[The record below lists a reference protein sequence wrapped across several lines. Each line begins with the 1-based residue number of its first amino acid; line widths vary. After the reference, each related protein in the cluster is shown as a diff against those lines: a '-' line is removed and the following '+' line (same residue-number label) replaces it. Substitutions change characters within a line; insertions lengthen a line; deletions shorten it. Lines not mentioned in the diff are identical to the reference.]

1 VAEEITRELFD
12 HLADLAALGL
22 DEDEAEYLRNELNNQ
37 LQAIY
42 ELEAIEVGGDVEIT
56 SHGVP
61 YTDAIRPGLRNDVI
75 DPCKEADDILDQAA
89 EVQDR
94 YIVVPDIPA
103 EELE

>member
-1 VAEEITRELFD
+1 MAEEITRELFD

-22 DEDEAEYLRNELNNQ
+22 DEDEAEYLRDELNSQ

-61 YTDAIRPGLRNDVI
+61 YTDAIRPALRNDVI
-75 DPCKEADDILDQAA
+75 DPCKEADEILNQAT
-89 EVQDR
+89 EVENR
-94 YIVVPDIPA
+94 YIVVPDIPS
-103 EELE
+103 EELA